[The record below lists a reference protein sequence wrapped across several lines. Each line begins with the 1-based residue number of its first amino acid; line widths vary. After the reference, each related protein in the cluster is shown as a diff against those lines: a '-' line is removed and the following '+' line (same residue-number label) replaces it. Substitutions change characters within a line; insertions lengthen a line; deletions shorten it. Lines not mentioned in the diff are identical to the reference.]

1 VTSLFDA
8 VLATPGASADLIDR
22 DGSAI
27 AALKHWA
34 HENGHAIEVS
44 GHTHRVR
51 VGVAVRI
58 TVIDMAKWNAAND
71 EQISAIAADMRD
83 LRCGSPAQGGAK

>member
-34 HENGHAIEVS
+34 GERGLKVEPS
-44 GHTHRVR
+44 GNVFRVR
-51 VGVAVRI
+51 VGIVIRI
-58 TVIDMAKWNAAND
+58 TVHDSKAWTSERAAND
-71 EQISAIAADMRD
+71 ESAMW
-83 LRCGSPAQGGAK
+83 SPAQGGVK

>member
-58 TVIDMAKWNAAND
+58 TVIDMAKWTAAND
-71 EQISAIAADMRD
+71 ETQMWA
-83 LRCGSPAQGGAK
+83 PAQGGVK